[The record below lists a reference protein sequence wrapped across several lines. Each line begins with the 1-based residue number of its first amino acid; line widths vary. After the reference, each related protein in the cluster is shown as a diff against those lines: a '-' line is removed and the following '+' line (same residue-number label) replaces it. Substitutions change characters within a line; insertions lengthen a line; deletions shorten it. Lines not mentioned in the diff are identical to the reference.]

1 MALWNSFSKFQLIA
15 DMNYN
20 HTHTQTYIYI
30 LYIYFHLFDPFL
42 GDRNLNTVWH
52 CLPNPSPHYGMC
64 KMPQAIL
71 EETTYGHTAL
81 LIKNTKWI
89 K

>member
-1 MALWNSFSKFQLIA
+1 MYFLSHMALWNFFSKFQLIA

-20 HTHTQTYIYI
+20 LSLTHTHTHT
-30 LYIYFHLFDPFL
+30 H
-42 GDRNLNTVWH
+42 LNTVWH

-64 KMPQAIL
+64 KMPQAKL

-81 LIKNTKWI
+81 LIKNTKWM